1 MRYIGMHSFYV
12 VKSSS
17 GSISMGI
24 GLLFVVVLI
33 MMFDIMIY
41 LRKRIFANVKKMYYL
56 GNMAML
62 KKTNQEGTIKTAPDL
77 V

>member
-1 MRYIGMHSFYV
+1 
-12 VKSSS
+12 
-17 GSISMGI
+17 MGI
-24 GLLFVVVLI
+24 GTGLLFVVVLI
-33 MMFDIMIY
+33 MMFDIMIN
-41 LRKRIFANVKKMYYL
+41 LRKRIFANIKKMYYL